1 MKSLI
6 TGAWAIALLV
16 LCHSAHARYLQ
27 SDPIGLKGGA
37 NTYAYVGSNPLTR
50 TDPLG
55 LMCNGQGCWNTPQ
68 ERAYAQAGDWK
79 NYYAT
84 ACANGDPYACEGGNV
99 ANNRGVLSG
108 ITNYRLANSIANH
121 LPPGKTCAA
130 DNAIIDQNME
140 KIREALVA
148 ARAAQLDAAGATPDN
163 PVMVTGQSISDF
175 HNQVFSA
182 NGAGPVFG
190 GDIPGANALL
200 QLSNLGS
207 GGYGWCSAPACH

>member
-1 MKSLI
+1 MMLKSLI
-6 TGAWAIALLV
+6 AGAGLMLMLV
-16 LCHSAHARYLQ
+16 CHPAQAS
-27 SDPIGLKGGA
+27 
-37 NTYAYVGSNPLTR
+37 YVGGNPLTR
-50 TDPLG
+50 TDPTG
-55 LMCNGQGCWNTPQ
+55 LKCTGQGCWNTPQ

-99 ANNRGVLSG
+99 ANNRGILSG
-108 ITNYRLANSIANH
+108 ITNYRLANSISNH
-121 LPPGKTCAA
+121 LPLGKTCAA
-130 DNAIIDQNME
+130 DQALISQNME
-140 KIREALVA
+140 AIREALVA

-163 PVMVTGQSISDF
+163 PVMVTAQSISDF

-200 QLSNLGS
+200 MLSNMGS